1 MITRRTTAV
10 VMLVLSCAGVLSAC
24 TSSDDSATGRTLH
37 ALRPASVT
45 PTTTTTSPKV
55 DCPNALQSY
64 RPTGPLPAPGNMPDG
79 SAMKKIELQ
88 RQLVVGVDENTLQ
101 LSARDPRT
109 HAITGFEV
117 DLANAIGR
125 AIFGDQA
132 KVKLVTVVT
141 EQKVPFVQQGKV
153 DLTVSAVSMNCERW
167 EDVDFSSP
175 YLTTDQRVLLRADSP
190 VTSLAD
196 LSDRKVCVTTGST
209 TLVTLKEKYPD
220 IVEVVKPAR
229 TDCLVALQDGEV
241 EGIASHA
248 TILYGLNQQ
257 DKNNTRFLDEPI
269 E

>member
-1 MITRRTTAV
+1 
-10 VMLVLSCAGVLSAC
+10 
-24 TSSDDSATGRTLH
+24 
-37 ALRPASVT
+37 
-45 PTTTTTSPKV
+45 
-55 DCPNALQSY
+55 
-64 RPTGPLPAPGNMPDG
+64 MPDG
-79 SAMKKIELQ
+79 SAMKKIEQ
-88 RQLVVGVDENTLQ
+88 KAQLVVGVDENTPG
-101 LSARDPRT
+101 LSARDT
-109 HAITGFEV
+109 GSHKVEGFEV

-125 AIFGDQA
+125 AIFGDHA

-190 VTSLAD
+190 VTTLAE
-196 LSDRKVCVTTGST
+196 LARRKVCVTTGST
-209 TLVTLKEKYPD
+209 TLVTLREKYPD

-248 TILYGLNQQ
+248 TILYGLYEQ
-257 DKNNTRFLDEPI
+257 DKNNTKFLDEPI
-269 E
+269 SRPNYGIAVAKSGEHEFARFVNGVLEQMRANGELERLFATWITNLMPAGTATLPPEATYRTEP